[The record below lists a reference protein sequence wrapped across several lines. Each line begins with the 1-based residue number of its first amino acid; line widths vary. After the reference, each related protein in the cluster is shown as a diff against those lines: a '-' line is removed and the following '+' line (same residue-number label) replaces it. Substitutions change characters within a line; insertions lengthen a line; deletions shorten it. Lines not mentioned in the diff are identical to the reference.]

1 MTPTEK
7 INIYKN
13 SISIIAKKNGIPD
26 KDLLVKVLID
36 SNQFSENSLKNEK
49 FMVARIEILAKEI
62 KNNRN
67 HLDKKYYHGP
77 IKLLE
82 KEKCYV
88 KKLDWR
94 LAKEILIN
102 YHHIGSYRKN
112 SIHLGLSYMVKPN
125 VKKLMGIATF
135 SKYDFFFRPYSIFS
149 NFNSNE
155 VFNLSRLYIFDWAP
169 YNTASCFISKSTG
182 YLREYYP
189 GIQCLITC
197 INPNTGHQ
205 GKTFN
210 ACNWIETGQFTGAPY
225 LYLDKKPITIRRLF
239 ENFGTLELQE
249 LKKQLRERLVIS
261 KSKVLPQKIYMY
273 IINKKTRSN
282 FFSNR
287 VDKIYYFDGYY
298 FTPEYGLTDNNID
311 NAITYSE
318 ARQKIQNIGINV
330 ISGYLE
336 KDNSHFYSS
345 IIIKNGRLFLNIKK
359 RIQDTAKVYGNQ
371 EGYQLKVVN
380 ITTFSKT
387 IIAYGDQV
395 SSRNIQFERY
405 IKSGKI
411 GTIIILSYLRENADQ
426 LLDKIIK
433 KTKSTNIKTIIL
445 YDHFHGFNFVRL

>member
-1 MTPTEK
+1 MTISEK
-7 INIYKN
+7 INIYNN
-13 SISIIAKKNGIPD
+13 SISTIAKKIGIPD

-36 SNQFSENSLKNEK
+36 SSQFSENSLKNEK

-67 HLDKKYYHGP
+67 HLDKKYYHSP
-77 IKLLE
+77 IKSLQ
-82 KEKCYV
+82 KEKCYI

-94 LAKEILIN
+94 LAKEILVN

-112 SIHLGLSYMVKPN
+112 SIHLGLYYMVEPN

-169 YNTASCFISKSTG
+169 YNTASCFISKSTD
-182 YLREYYP
+182 YLREHYP
-189 GIQCLITC
+189 SIQCLITC

-225 LYLDKKPITIRRLF
+225 LYLDKKSITIRHLF
-239 ENFGTLELQE
+239 ENFGTLELLE
-249 LKKQLRERLVIS
+249 LKKQLRGRLLIS

-273 IINKKTRSN
+273 IVNKKSRNN
-282 FFSNR
+282 FFLNR
-287 VDKIYYFDGYY
+287 IDKIYYFDDYY
-298 FTPEYGLTDNNID
+298 FTPEYGLTDNNI
-311 NAITYSE
+311 NNTITYNE

-330 ISGYLE
+330 IAGYLE
-336 KDNSHFYSS
+336 KDNSHLYSS
-345 IIIKNGRLFLNIKK
+345 IIIKNGKLFLNIKK
-359 RIQDTAKVYGNQ
+359 RIQDGPKLYENQ

-380 ITTFSKT
+380 IPTFSKT
-387 IIAYGDQV
+387 VIVYGDQV
-395 SSRNIQFERY
+395 SSKNIQFDRHIE
-405 IKSGKI
+405 SGKI
-411 GTIIILSYLRENADQ
+411 DTIIILSYLREDANQ
-426 LLDKIIK
+426 LLNNVIK
-433 KTKSTNIKTIIL
+433 RTKSTNIKTIIL
-445 YDHFHGFNFVRL
+445 YDYFHGFNFVRL

>member
-1 MTPTEK
+1 MTISEK
-7 INIYKN
+7 INIYNN
-13 SISIIAKKNGIPD
+13 SISTIAKKNGIPD
-26 KDLLVKVLID
+26 KDLLVKFLID
-36 SNQFSENSLKNEK
+36 SNQFSENSLMNER
-49 FMVARIEILAKEI
+49 FMVARIEILAREI

-67 HLDKKYYHGP
+67 HLGRKYYHSP
-77 IKLLE
+77 IKSLQ
-82 KEKCYV
+82 KEKCYI

-94 LAKEILIN
+94 LAKEILVN

-112 SIHLGLSYMVKPN
+112 SVHLGLYYIVEPN

-135 SKYDFFFRPYSIFS
+135 SKYDFFLRPYSIFS

-169 YNTASCFISKSTG
+169 YNTASCFISKSTD

-239 ENFGTLELQE
+239 ENFGTLELSK
-249 LKKQLRERLVIS
+249 LKKQLKERLIIS

-282 FFSNR
+282 FFSSR
-287 VDKIYYFDGYY
+287 IDKIYYFDDYY

-311 NAITYSE
+311 NAITYNE

-330 ISGYLE
+330 IAGYLE
-336 KDNSHFYSS
+336 KDNSYLYSS

-359 RIQDTAKVYGNQ
+359 RIQDTPKLYENQ
-371 EGYQLKVVN
+371 EEYQLKVVN
-380 ITTFSKT
+380 IPTFSKT
-387 IIAYGDQV
+387 VITYGDQV
-395 SSRNIQFERY
+395 GSKNIQFERY

-411 GTIIILSYLRENADQ
+411 DTIIILSYLGEDANQ
-426 LLDKIIK
+426 LLDNVIK
-433 KTKSTNIKTIIL
+433 RTKSTNIKTIIL
-445 YDHFHGFNFVRL
+445 YDYFHGFNFVKL